1 MHIAGGASAAPG
13 GLKIEGARS
22 SIRLGFL
29 LQPAFES
36 AGSATVDGMRN
47 NFFLRRARLTS
58 CVLDDVRATCINC
71 GYEYSDEDH
80 EDDEAGNE
88 FMAGT
93 QVDDEGN
100 EIPQDPDEDDASQD
114 SDDSDS
120 SDSSGDSDS
129 SDDSDGSDAA
139 DDDAEA
145 KS

>member
-1 MHIAGGASAAPG
+1 MTDEEKNADEATSSQDEEKDVRPGNPEGEDKRPDDTLADEKKCPECGAP
-13 GLKIEGARS
+13 
-22 SIRLGFL
+22 
-29 LQPAFES
+29 
-36 AGSATVDGMRN
+36 V
-47 NFFLRRARLTS
+47 
-58 CVLDDVRATCINC
+58 DDVRATCINC